1 MRFIVESNIH
11 VSIKIDDVITVVD
24 FERLSNDEIINL
36 FNAGFAVIKEK
47 LGTLIQYTM
56 MNDKIISERSITSN
70 SLSSHVVSC
79 SFYWE
84 KEYELPDEINN
95 FKSVEL
101 HITNKIREDVKR
113 LESDK
118 RFEWVYPVIKNVR
131 FYCDKPHIMGENA
144 NND

>member
-11 VSIKIDDVITVVD
+11 VSVRIDDAVTVAD
-24 FERLSNDEIINL
+24 IERLTNDEIINL

-47 LGTLIQYTM
+47 LGSLTQYTL

-70 SLSSHVVSC
+70 SMFSHVVSC

-84 KEYELPDEINN
+84 KEYELPDEVNN
-95 FKSVEL
+95 FKSAEL
-101 HITNKIREDVKR
+101 HLTNKIREDIKK
-113 LESDK
+113 LEADK

-131 FYCDKPHIMGENA
+131 FYCDKPHIIEENI